1 MKPLISAQDLDLV
14 QHLPPAPTVLVELL
28 DLFKDEDR
36 DLDRAIE
43 LINHDP
49 ALTSEIL
56 KCCNSSYFGA
66 RQRVGDMFEAVSMLG
81 FYEVYRI
88 VVAMVGSQVAGLTVA
103 TTALDI
109 SALWEHSVWSAEA
122 AGIIARH
129 TGEDQSLAFTAGLL
143 HDVGKVVLA
152 AARPELY
159 ERISM
164 LIGEVLTE
172 REEEAFGVNHAAVG
186 AQIFA
191 RWALPTSV
199 IAAVG
204 QHHALDEGHP
214 FPELAAA
221 VHVADVIA
229 HRLVSGPEC
238 GVVEK
243 PEFMEI
249 LRLTPDNLTGLME
262 QVAERA
268 DSVKQ
273 LIGAMA
279 PA

>member
-1 MKPLISAQDLDLV
+1 MKPLITAQDLDLV

-28 DLFKDEDR
+28 ELFKDEDR

-43 LINHDP
+43 LLNHDP
-49 ALTSEIL
+49 ALTSEVL

-66 RQRVGDMFEAVSMLG
+66 RQRVGDMFQAVSMLG

-103 TTALDI
+103 TNALDI
-109 SALWEHSVWSAEA
+109 NALWEHSVWSAEA
-122 AGIIARH
+122 AGIVAKH
-129 TGEDQSLAFTAGLL
+129 SGEDQSLAFTAGLL

-152 AARPELY
+152 SARPEIY
-159 ERISM
+159 AGISH
-164 LIGEVLTE
+164 LAGQELTE
-172 REEEAFGVNHAAVG
+172 KEDELLGVNHAEVG

-191 RWALPTSV
+191 RWGLPASV
-199 IAAVG
+199 IAAVW
-204 QHHALDEGHP
+204 QHHALDVNSP
-214 FPELAAA
+214 FAQLASV
-221 VHVADVIA
+221 VHVSDVMA
-229 HRLVSGPEC
+229 HRLVKGQESS
-238 GVVEK
+238 VVER
-243 PEFMEI
+243 PEYMKI
-249 LRLTPDNLTGLME
+249 LQLTPDDLPGLME
-262 QVAERA
+262 QVAQRT